1 MAQDHRHQK
10 GQGYQNQP
18 QAPAFD
24 FKSKFKEI
32 WVEKRIEPD
41 TVDFAE
47 KFGKH
52 LHENRLTT
60 NQIRNF
66 YSEVKRLEGKI
77 RLLAAQQKSAAKT
90 AGEGNPSES
99 EFLNDDEFIRD
110 FLLLKPKIAYAAQ
123 RADSTGIRDF
133 KTIMDRA
140 LSAVAF
146 DGEKGVSKRG
156 FDNFADIF
164 EAIIAYHKVAG
175 GK

>member
-1 MAQDHRHQK
+1 MAQDQRHQK
-10 GQGYQNQP
+10 GYGNQNQP
-18 QAPAFD
+18 QTPAYD
-24 FKSKFKEI
+24 FKSKFKEV
-32 WVEKRIEPD
+32 WVQTRIEPD

-47 KFGKH
+47 NFGRH

-77 RLLAAQQKSAAKT
+77 RLLAAQQKSVAKT
-90 AGEGNPSES
+90 AGSDKSSEP

-123 RADSTGIRDF
+123 RADSPGIRDF

-140 LSAVAF
+140 LNAVAF
-146 DGEKGVSKRG
+146 NGEKGVSKRG